1 MSIENK
7 NLAYADIIILDNG
20 GYLGAVLITDQKGF
34 PVEFRYTDPII
45 PTKIQKV
52 LYGKGIQKYL
62 KVDVILDSL
71 LKILSNNY
79 EMIIVN
85 DEELLSYE
93 GDIKTSILRISPTKS
108 PIIGEKGSFSK
119 TKEYEYLFQTTVSQS
134 PIRVQFKQDDKNISD
149 ENTISNFA
157 AFLCSMSEFIDVYE
171 PLSRVRQSI
180 DLICQKDLQ

>member
-1 MSIENK
+1 MNTENTK
-7 NLAYADIIILDNG
+7 LAYADIIILDNG

-71 LKILSNNY
+71 LKILSNNF
-79 EMIIVN
+79 ELLIVS

-93 GDIKTSILRISPTKS
+93 GELSAPILRISQTKS
-108 PIIGEKGSFSK
+108 PIIGEKGALSK
-119 TKEYEYLFQTTVSQS
+119 IKDTEYLIQTTSSQS
-134 PIRVQFKQDDKNISD
+134 PIRVQLREGDKNLSD
-149 ENTISNFA
+149 ENAINTMA
-157 AFLCSMSEFIDVYE
+157 EFLCNMSDFIDVYE
-171 PLSRVRQSI
+171 PLSRLKQSI
-180 DLICQKDLQ
+180 DLICQKDIQ

>member
-1 MSIENK
+1 MNMENIK
-7 NLAYADIIILDNG
+7 LAYADIIILDNG

-34 PVEFRYTDPII
+34 PIEFRYTDPIT

-71 LKILSNNY
+71 LKILSNNF
-79 EMIIVN
+79 EMLIVN

-93 GDIKTSILRISPTKS
+93 GNISAPILRVSQTKS
-108 PIIGEKGSFSK
+108 PIIGEKGCLSK
-119 TKEYEYLFQTTVSQS
+119 IKDTEYLVQTTSSQS
-134 PIRVQFKQDDKNISD
+134 PIRVQLSQNEQNITD
-149 ENTISNFA
+149 ENTINNIVE
-157 AFLCSMSEFIDVYE
+157 FLCKMSEFIDVYE

-180 DLICQKDLQ
+180 DLICQKDIQ